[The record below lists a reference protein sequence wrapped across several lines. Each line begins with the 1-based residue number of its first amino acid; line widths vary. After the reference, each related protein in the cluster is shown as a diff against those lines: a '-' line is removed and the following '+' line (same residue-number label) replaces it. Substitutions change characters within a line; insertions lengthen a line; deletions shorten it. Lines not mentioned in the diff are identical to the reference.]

1 MDLTAIVNAA
11 RRLPEGE
18 LRAPGDRIAV
28 GVRLLA
34 ALVESV
40 GATPELARELRARP
54 AAETLDVIVPAGSGQ
69 ARIDL
74 GQRQIAIPAALRD
87 AVLSALERMAH
98 SARPPDVPHAVAAPA
113 AATVDPSATV
123 RMIAASL
130 QTAAAAAAR
139 SDEFTRA
146 LPRTPAGR
154 ARALDPAPH
163 AAFDRPLLQTPA
175 DAASGAARL
184 QAAVERSGLFI
195 ESHLAAAARGDARA
209 ADLTAGDL
217 RPLASVP
224 TARTS
229 AQLDVLAREALLLHG
244 PAWAGQ
250 SATIELAR
258 ERSTDADAHRA
269 EGDSDTG
276 AFSARLS
283 FDLPCLGPLQVR
295 LRLSGA
301 AVAVAVAGEDRTLI
315 ERELPQLAAQFESRG
330 LRPVALQS
338 AQPR

>member
-11 RRLPEGE
+11 RRLPEGD

-54 AAETLDVIVPAGSGQ
+54 PGETLDVIVPAGSGQ

-98 SARPPDVPHAVAAPA
+98 SARPPDVPHVAAAPA
-113 AATVDPSATV
+113 ASTVDPSATV
-123 RMIAASL
+123 KMIAASL

-146 LPRTPAGR
+146 LPRTSAGR
-154 ARALDPAPH
+154 ARALEHAPH

-175 DAASGAARL
+175 DAASGAVRL
-184 QAAVERSGLFI
+184 RAAVERSGLFV
-195 ESHLAAAARGDARA
+195 ESHLAAGDPRQ
-209 ADLTAGDL
+209 
-217 RPLASVP
+217 LASVP
-224 TARTS
+224 AARTS

-244 PAWAGQ
+244 PAWPGQ

-258 ERSTDADAHRA
+258 ERSADADAHRA

-295 LRLSGA
+295 LRLSAA
-301 AVAVAVAGEDRTLI
+301 AVAVVVVGEDRALI